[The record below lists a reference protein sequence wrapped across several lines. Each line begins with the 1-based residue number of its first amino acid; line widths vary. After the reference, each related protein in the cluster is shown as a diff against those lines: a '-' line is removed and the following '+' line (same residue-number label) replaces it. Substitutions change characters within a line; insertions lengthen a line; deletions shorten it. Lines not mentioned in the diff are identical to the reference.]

1 MPSRD
6 GNMELTETKAA
17 PVSIRAVSRGGGL
30 HATPRSYSFRG
41 NNEVLIA
48 LKLQVVG
55 VKVERFKF
63 RAEGFG
69 VEDSPCLGLR
79 AISVGLED

>member
-30 HATPRSYSFRG
+30 HATPRSYSFMG

-55 VKVERFKF
+55 VK
-63 RAEGFG
+63 G
-69 VEDSPCLGLR
+69 
-79 AISVGLED
+79 